1 MSLLAPIARFVR
13 PALPWLRLGAFVA
26 CVGVFLVALGVRRV
40 RADIVEA
47 GMAFGDALEG
57 LGDVLPRPY
66 VVNLNG
72 ERAFVASV
80 TLEESPA
87 AALDRV
93 EGLCRARDGGL
104 VESLA
109 ARAREQ
115 GFEPPEA
122 GVALPVPG
130 MLRHEGARGGIVGCF
145 AHDHRLG
152 LGEVASRLALI
163 GKDGDLGHLGHLRYA
178 SARRTA
184 SGRTHLVV
192 VWTNGS
198 FVPGAA
204 FPRGGDAPGSDVAG
218 AGKPSGSRRVLAAA
232 IEGAPYGVR
241 VYHATNASGPELADD
256 YDRRLRAGGFTRDT
270 LTRDVAVRSYR
281 RGAEELVVKGEA
293 SRHGG
298 AVLSVVSTAVRSDRE
313 PGLAP

>member
-1 MSLLAPIARFVR
+1 MGLFPPLGRLLR
-13 PALPWLRLGAFVA
+13 PALPWLRLGAFMT
-26 CVGVFLVALGVRRV
+26 GVCALLVALGVRRV
-40 RADIVEA
+40 RAEVVEA
-47 GMAFGDALEG
+47 GMAFGDTLEG

-72 ERAFVASV
+72 ERAFVASA
-80 TLEESPA
+80 TLDESPS

-104 VESLA
+104 VDSIAE
-109 ARAREQ
+109 RARDA
-115 GFEPPEA
+115 GFEPPAA

-130 MLRHEGARGGIVGCF
+130 LLRHEGPKGGIVGCF
-145 AHDHRLG
+145 AHDHALG
-152 LGEVASRLALI
+152 LGEVASRLALV

-204 FPRGGDAPGSDVAG
+204 FPREGDAPGSDVVAV
-218 AGKPSGSRRVLAAA
+218 GKPEGSRRMLAAT

-241 VYHATNASGPELADD
+241 VYHATNVAAPALVEGFE
-256 YDRRLRAGGFTRDT
+256 RRLLEGGFTRDA
-270 LTRDVAVRSYR
+270 LSRDLGVRSYR
-281 RGAEELVVKGEA
+281 RGAEELVVRGEA

-298 AVLSVVSTAVRSDRE
+298 AVLSVVSNGARGGRE
-313 PGLAP
+313 AGLAP

>member
-1 MSLLAPIARFVR
+1 MRRLLRPLR

-26 CVGVFLVALGVRRV
+26 CVGVAIVALGVRRV
-40 RADIVEA
+40 RAEIVEA
-47 GMAFGDALEG
+47 GMAFGDTLEG

-66 VVNLNG
+66 VVRFNG
-72 ERAFVASV
+72 QQAFVASV

-104 VESLA
+104 VEALA
-109 ARAREQ
+109 ARAREA
-115 GFEPPEA
+115 GFTPPDP

-130 MLRHEGARGGIVGCF
+130 LIRHDGPRGGVVGCL
-145 AHDHRLG
+145 AHDHALG
-152 LGEVASRLALI
+152 VREVSSRVALVAA
-163 GKDGDLGHLGHLRYA
+163 DGDLAHLGHLRYA

-192 VWTNGS
+192 VWTDGP
-198 FVPGAA
+198 FVPASA
-204 FPRGGDAPGSDVAG
+204 FPAEGDAPGSDVSG
-218 AGKPSGSRRVLAAA
+218 VGKPGGARRVLAAA

-241 VYHATNASGPELADD
+241 VYHAKEGAPEALADA
-256 YDRRLRAGGFTRDT
+256 YERRLVDGGFTRDA
-270 LTRDVAVRSYR
+270 LPEGAGGRSYR
-281 RGAEELVVKGEA
+281 RGAEELVVRGEA

-298 AVLSVVSTAVRSDRE
+298 AVLSVVTVGVRAVE
-313 PGLAP
+313 GAGLAP